1 MLTTTQE
8 TEILSLLRTLPK
20 DKVDEVKDFVLF
32 LKTKY
37 GNNET
42 DESWSWSEEDI
53 RDLTNFSLNYFDQNY

>member
-32 LKTKY
+32 LKNKY
-37 GNNET
+37 QHIDYSTEWT
-42 DESWSWSEEDI
+42 EEDL
-53 RDLTNFSLNYFDQNY
+53 RDFSNASLNYFDDQN